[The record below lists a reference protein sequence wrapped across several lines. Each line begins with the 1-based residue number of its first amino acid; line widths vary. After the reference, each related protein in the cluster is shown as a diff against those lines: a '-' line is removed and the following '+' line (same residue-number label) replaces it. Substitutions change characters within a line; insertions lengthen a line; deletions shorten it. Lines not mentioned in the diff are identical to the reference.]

1 MQSNVQSG
9 IRVALFGRV
18 LRGETERVPAHR
30 MEDIVAAHP
39 AIPSIR
45 VRNRVVANVSHVEFA
60 RRIRV
65 HSEDVRRILDVVGRP
80 IDVRL
85 VPRLL
90 PRRSTVAWSYPAS
103 LICLYTFQEGTP
115 SYSFPYRTPSGRRTA
130 SSNGPGECPSSRT
143 ERSVPTGSGRQAVLF
158 SSHHTPRYG
167 SRFHHLR
174 HGCES
179 GTRSRNRH
187 RVCRRGCER
196 RARGQERRHLRNCS
210 PDRRPGPNA
219 GDRDRRN
226 RSRIGRR
233 CDRRDRRHLR
243 REQIVS

>member
-1 MQSNVQSG
+1 VGTPVDLGVAALDEPLLVEPLEEPLVPLVVFGRAGGDLPLPVVAKAHRLHLFGHGLDAVERPVAG

-90 PRRSTVAWSYPAS
+90 PAPFDRRVVVSRVAHL
-103 LICLYTFQEGTP
+103 LIY
-115 SYSFPYRTPSGRRTA
+115 
-130 SSNGPGECPSSRT
+130 
-143 ERSVPTGSGRQAVLF
+143 VTGGDAVL
-158 SSHHTPRYG
+158 
-167 SRFHHLR
+167 
-174 HGCES
+174 
-179 GTRSRNRH
+179 
-187 RVCRRGCER
+187 
-196 RARGQERRHLRNCS
+196 
-210 PDRRPGPNA
+210 
-219 GDRDRRN
+219 
-226 RSRIGRR
+226 
-233 CDRRDRRHLR
+233 
-243 REQIVS
+243 